1 MQERLPDREKEK
13 TPSFEPK
20 VQAVG
25 LNVILRD
32 EILRQIADFKQ
43 NKGIVELAQ
52 YAPDLAERWK
62 AIEPIIRQD
71 IQAGQHKSFLD
82 FAVDLDDFLT
92 EVSQYLEE
100 NGQRVDSLRDFVDR
114 ALLTEEELAVI
125 FARISRTRLPFEE
138 LAKEATTESSRKF
151 HEKWTVSPEGFGHGS
166 IADHAILHFRV
177 DNFSSMAIDWITTNR
192 LGGYTEYSARYQ
204 QVLPGYYYT
213 PEAIA
218 LDPRLS
224 VVYREAQDR
233 MVTTYEELI
242 AMGVEYLKSERAQE
256 IDPSRAP
263 DERESQEAYEARL
276 RRIAQDHFKNLMTA
290 ARLSNVGVTV
300 DSREAEHMITKFESS
315 GIEEI
320 ERLGQLLKEEGLK
333 SAPTLI
339 KYAGRNEYLV
349 ASRDAKESISAR
361 IGPTV
366 APSLGRD
373 LQNKA
378 ILREFDPNAEARFL
392 AAFQYDAPGQDA
404 LWDELFAKARQMTE
418 EEKEQA
424 LAEAFARVGSHDAL
438 VRDAEFA
445 CDYLFEFFCDY
456 GLLRELERHRMNS
469 FKSKPL
475 GIRHGFFISD
485 LAYEMAENGV
495 TETTQIFT
503 EAIKR
508 AEDAHEA
515 IASRYPEYAPYLVT
529 RSHLRP
535 SLFEMNFRQAFYFSR
550 LRTGPRAH
558 YTAQRLMGD
567 AYRQAAEVHPLL
579 WRHLKVVSR

>member
-1 MQERLPDREKEK
+1 MPERLPNQEQEK
-13 TPSFEPK
+13 TQNFEPK

-25 LNVILRD
+25 FDVAIRD
-32 EILRQIADFKQ
+32 ELYRQISALRENRGKM
-43 NKGIVELAQ
+43 ELARR
-52 YAPDLAERWK
+52 APGLLNQWRDLEPRIEK
-62 AIEPIIRQD
+62 AL
-71 IQAGQHKSFLD
+71 QAGELQPFFD
-82 FAVDLDDFLT
+82 FAHDLDEFLP
-92 EVSQYLEE
+92 EVDQQIDQD
-100 NGQRVDSLRDFVDR
+100 NQQVDTLRNFVDR

-138 LAKEATTESSRKF
+138 LAKEATAESSRKF
-151 HEKWTVSPEGFGHGS
+151 HEKWTVSSEGFGHGS

-177 DNFSSMAIDWITTNR
+177 DGFSSMAVDWITTNR

-204 QVLPGYYYT
+204 QVPPGYYYT

-233 MVTTYEELI
+233 IVTAYEELV

-256 IDPSRAP
+256 IDPTRRP
-263 DERESQEAYEARL
+263 NERESEEAYEARL
-276 RRIAQDHFKNLMTA
+276 RRVAQDHFKNLMTA

-300 DSREAEHMITKFESS
+300 DARTAEHMISKFESS

-333 SAPTLI
+333 LTPTLI

-349 ASRDAKESISAR
+349 ASRQAKGVISEKV
-361 IGPTV
+361 GQTV
-366 APSLGRD
+366 APNLARE

-378 ILREFDPNAEARFL
+378 ILREWDSQAEARFL
-392 AAFQYDAPGQDA
+392 TAFQYDAPGQDA
-404 LWDELFAKARQMTE
+404 LWDELYAKTSRMTE
-418 EEKEQA
+418 EEKEKA
-424 LAEAFARVGSHDAL
+424 LQEAFARLGTHDAL

-445 CDYLFEFFCDY
+445 TDYLFEFLCDY

-475 GIRHGFFISD
+475 GIRHGFFIPD
-485 LAYEMAENGV
+485 LACEMKE
-495 TETTQIFT
+495 TEPATIRIFT

-515 IASRYPEYAPYLVT
+515 VAARYPEYAPYLVT

-535 SLFEMNFRQAFYFSR
+535 SLFKMNFRQAFYFFR

-579 WRHLKVVSR
+579 WRHLQVVGR